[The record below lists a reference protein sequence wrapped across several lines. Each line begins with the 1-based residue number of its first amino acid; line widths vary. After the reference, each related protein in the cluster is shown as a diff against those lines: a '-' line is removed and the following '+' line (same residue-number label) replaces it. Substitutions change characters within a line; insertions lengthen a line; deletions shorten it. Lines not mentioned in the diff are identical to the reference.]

1 MNLALFAIVLLGVA
15 LIVASIVVSRRGRK
29 AEGTA
34 VAEAPGGSSAQ
45 VPAPAPSSRK
55 FSDVAPVPAM
65 PKLEA
70 EEVDCDVTD
79 VFQMPGEDTSIG
91 AMVKNE
97 YLPKFYDERAGED
110 TKTSARELF
119 LLVGS
124 ARTDRGLVRQGNED
138 AVLTMPEHGVFAVAD
153 GMGGHELGEVAS
165 HLAVTAVQEAITSP
179 ATAEAALGAGPE
191 GAPIPVPSRVV
202 AGAMKLAND
211 RVYAEARVQTR
222 KQRMGTT
229 LVVAHFAT
237 KKRRLAVGHVGDSR
251 IYRLRAGELVRLS
264 TDHTLG
270 EMGIPGPMAGRLSR
284 AVGIGPAVRIDLMLG
299 VPMEGDVYLL
309 CTDGLTRSVNDT
321 TLASILGANTNTP
334 PQQVVDELVN
344 LANERGG
351 RDNISAVVIRVEESL
366 RAS

>member
-1 MNLALFAIVLLGVA
+1 MNWVLLAVA
-15 LIVASIVVSRRGRK
+15 LGGIALIATSFFISSRSKKAAKKSPASVG
-29 AEGTA
+29 GTA
-34 VAEAPGGSSAQ
+34 PVAALSTDT
-45 VPAPAPSSRK
+45 APSSK
-55 FSDVAPVPAM
+55 GPADVPAM
-65 PKLEA
+65 PSIDVGDD
-70 EEVDCDVTD
+70 VDCDVTD
-79 VFQMPGEDTSIG
+79 VFQVPGEDTSIG
-91 AMVKNE
+91 AIAKNE
-97 YLPKFYDERAGED
+97 YLPKFYDDRAGED
-110 TKTSARELF
+110 TATRSRELL

-124 ARTDRGLVRQGNED
+124 ARTDKGLVRSGNED

-165 HLAVTAVQEAITSP
+165 NLAVTAVQEAVNSPAQTAAITSSEDLP
-179 ATAEAALGAGPE
+179 T
-191 GAPIPVPSRVV
+191 PSRVV
-202 AGAMKLAND
+202 AGAMRLANE
-211 RVYAEARVQTR
+211 RVYAEARTQTR

-299 VPMEGDVYLL
+299 VPMEGDIYLL

-321 TLASILGANTNTP
+321 TLQSILNANISSP

-344 LANERGG
+344 LANARGG

-366 RAS
+366 KAS